1 MSLPSREKK
10 SLRQIAHHLD
20 SVVLVGDQGVTEGV
34 ELETERALK
43 DHELI
48 KIKLSIIDRDA
59 RDAAA
64 HALAATC
71 KAEIVQRI
79 GRVFVLYRE
88 NPKANPKLS
97 NVKRFV

>member
-1 MSLPSREKK
+1 MLSREKK

-20 SVVLVGDQGVTEGV
+20 SVILIGDQGVTPGV
-34 ELETERALK
+34 ELETQRALK

-48 KIKLSIIDRDA
+48 KVKISISDRQT

-64 HALAATC
+64 HALAAAC
-71 KAEIVQRI
+71 QAEIVQRI
-79 GRVFVLYRE
+79 GRVFVFYRD

-97 NVKRFV
+97 NVKRFAS

>member
-1 MSLPSREKK
+1 MLSREKK

-20 SVVLVGDQGVTEGV
+20 SVILIGDQGVTPGV

-48 KIKLSIIDRDA
+48 KVKISISDREA

-71 KAEIVQRI
+71 HAEIVQRV
-79 GRVFVLYRE
+79 GRVFVFYRE

-97 NVKRFV
+97 NVKRFA